1 MTCPE
6 MGFHFILRLFF
17 VNTYYR
23 QTQTTLPIAIGTARI
38 SQDDSEAS
46 QTPPFSRVARVGGE
60 MSCPKIG
67 LHKKR
72 QMEKNVIPN
81 QDNGVRLDF

>member
-1 MTCPE
+1 

-17 VNTYYR
+17 VYTYFR
-23 QTQTTLPIAIGTARI
+23 QTQTTPSRLGL
-38 SQDDSEAS
+38 D
-46 QTPPFSRVARVGGE
+46 TPPFSRVARVGGE

-67 LHKKR
+67 LHKKS